1 MYILNIVGQNEIQ
14 VKMAST
20 YVYSQF
26 SLFPSPN
33 IIYNQEQ

>member
-1 MYILNIVGQNEIQ
+1 MYILNIVGQNEIK

-26 SLFPSPN
+26 FLFPNPN
-33 IIYNQEQ
+33 IIYNQE